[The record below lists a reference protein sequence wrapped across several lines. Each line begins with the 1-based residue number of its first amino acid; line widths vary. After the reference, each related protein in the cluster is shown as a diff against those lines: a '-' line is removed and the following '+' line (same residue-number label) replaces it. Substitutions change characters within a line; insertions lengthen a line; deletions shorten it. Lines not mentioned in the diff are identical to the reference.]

1 MSPISAPIGAGLIG
15 CGKVGLTHAQ
25 ALAGLPEA
33 RFVAACSR
41 DAAKAGACA
50 QRFGARAYTAV
61 ANLLADPEVQMVSIC
76 TPQDS
81 HAELTEQC
89 ARAGK
94 HVLVE
99 KPMSVDLA
107 GCDRAIAAC
116 EAAGVTLGVV
126 SQRRFYE
133 PVQRVRQAI
142 AAGKIGKPILAT
154 MTVLSW
160 RDRAYYAMDPWRGHW
175 ASEGGGVLLTQTS
188 HQIDLFQWLMG
199 PIDELFGY
207 WANLSHPYIEVE
219 DTALAVMRFR
229 SGALGQILVSN
240 CQKPGLYGKIHIH
253 GDNGASVGVQTDGGA
268 TFISGVSAHVDP
280 PVNDLWTIPG
290 EEHLLAQWQAED
302 RERAKTQDVMTHYH
316 RLQIEDFLRALIEGR
331 QPALSG
337 REGRKHVEI
346 FCAIYR
352 AQREG
357 RPVRFPLDAA
367 DDARFDGRLPA

>member
-1 MSPISAPIGAGLIG
+1 MSSISPPIGAGLIG
-15 CGKVGLTHAQ
+15 CGKVGLTHA
-25 ALAGLPEA
+25 LAFASLPEA

-41 DAAKAGACA
+41 DAGKAAACA
-50 QRFGARAYTAV
+50 GRFGARAYTEVDA
-61 ANLLADPEVQMVSIC
+61 LLADPAVQMVSIC

-81 HAELTEQC
+81 HAELAERC

-94 HVLVE
+94 HVLLE

-160 RDRAYYAMDPWRGHW
+160 RDRAYYAMDPWRGQW

-207 WANLSHPYIEVE
+207 WGNLSHPYIEVE
-219 DTALAVMRFR
+219 DTALAILRFR

-268 TFISGVSAHVDP
+268 TFISGISTHVDP
-280 PVNDLWTIPG
+280 PVNDLWTVPG
-290 EEHLLAQWQAED
+290 EEHLLAQWQGED
-302 RERAKTQDVMTHYH
+302 RARAETQDVMTHYH
-316 RLQIEDFLRALIEGR
+316 RLQIEDFVRALIEGR
-331 QPALSG
+331 EPALPG
-337 REGRKHVEI
+337 HEGRKHVEV

-352 AQREG
+352 AQRDG
-357 RPVRFPLDAA
+357 RPIRFPLDAA
-367 DDARFDGRLPA
+367 DNAHFDGRLPA